1 MLCAAL
7 RLSPTT
13 RIGAVATGLLAK
25 AIPGAS
31 RESVSS
37 HKASAP
43 YRSVLSR
50 IRRFL
55 IDILA
60 PRSSTRTAIDVRE
73 VGKSVSGPEGTLHIL
88 DNVSLTVSEGD
99 SIAIVGASGSGKTT
113 LLGLLA
119 GLDLPSRGSIA
130 LSGQDLGQ
138 LDEEARAALRAREV
152 GFVFQSFHLLPALT
166 AEENIALPL
175 ELAGR
180 EDPARVREVLE
191 AVGLSARARHYPR
204 QLSGGEQQRV
214 ALARAFVARP
224 RILFADEP
232 TGSLDQATGAQISDL
247 LFALNAT
254 SDTTLVLVTHDM
266 TLAQRCHHIYRI
278 DSSRLHAQTGS
289 AA

>member
-1 MLCAAL
+1 M
-7 RLSPTT
+7 
-13 RIGAVATGLLAK
+13 
-25 AIPGAS
+25 
-31 RESVSS
+31 
-37 HKASAP
+37 
-43 YRSVLSR
+43 
-50 IRRFL
+50 
-55 IDILA
+55 
-60 PRSSTRTAIDVRE
+60 
-73 VGKSVSGPEGTLHIL
+73 
-88 DNVSLTVSEGD
+88 SLTVSEGD

-130 LSGQDLGQ
+130 LAGQDLGQ
-138 LDEEARAALRAREV
+138 LDEEARAALRARDV

-191 AVGLSARARHYPR
+191 AVGLNARARHYPR

-266 TLAQRCHHIYRI
+266 SLAQRCRHIYRI
-278 DSSRLHAQTGS
+278 DSGRLHAQTGP

>member
-1 MLCAAL
+1 M
-7 RLSPTT
+7 
-13 RIGAVATGLLAK
+13 
-25 AIPGAS
+25 
-31 RESVSS
+31 
-37 HKASAP
+37 
-43 YRSVLSR
+43 
-50 IRRFL
+50 
-55 IDILA
+55 
-60 PRSSTRTAIDVRE
+60 
-73 VGKSVSGPEGTLHIL
+73 L

-138 LDEEARAALRAREV
+138 LDEEARAAVRAREV

-266 TLAQRCHHIYRI
+266 SLAQRCRHIYRI
-278 DSSRLHAQTGS
+278 DSGRLHAQTGP

>member
-1 MLCAAL
+1 M
-7 RLSPTT
+7 
-13 RIGAVATGLLAK
+13 
-25 AIPGAS
+25 
-31 RESVSS
+31 
-37 HKASAP
+37 
-43 YRSVLSR
+43 
-50 IRRFL
+50 
-55 IDILA
+55 
-60 PRSSTRTAIDVRE
+60 
-73 VGKSVSGPEGTLHIL
+73 
-88 DNVSLTVSEGD
+88 SLTVSEGD

-232 TGSLDQATGAQISDL
+232 TGSLDQTTGAQISDL

-278 DSSRLHAQTGS
+278 DSGRLHAQTGP

>member
-1 MLCAAL
+1 M
-7 RLSPTT
+7 
-13 RIGAVATGLLAK
+13 
-25 AIPGAS
+25 
-31 RESVSS
+31 
-37 HKASAP
+37 
-43 YRSVLSR
+43 
-50 IRRFL
+50 
-55 IDILA
+55 
-60 PRSSTRTAIDVRE
+60 
-73 VGKSVSGPEGTLHIL
+73 
-88 DNVSLTVSEGD
+88 TVSEGD

-214 ALARAFVARP
+214 ALARAFVGKP

-232 TGSLDQATGAQISDL
+232 TGSLDQTTGAQISDL

-278 DSSRLHAQTGS
+278 DSGRLHAQTGP

>member
-1 MLCAAL
+1 M
-7 RLSPTT
+7 
-13 RIGAVATGLLAK
+13 
-25 AIPGAS
+25 
-31 RESVSS
+31 
-37 HKASAP
+37 
-43 YRSVLSR
+43 
-50 IRRFL
+50 
-55 IDILA
+55 
-60 PRSSTRTAIDVRE
+60 
-73 VGKSVSGPEGTLHIL
+73 
-88 DNVSLTVSEGD
+88 TVSEGD

-130 LSGQDLGQ
+130 LAGQDLGQ
-138 LDEEARAALRAREV
+138 LDEEARAALRARDV

-191 AVGLSARARHYPR
+191 AVGLNARARHYPR

-266 TLAQRCHHIYRI
+266 SLAQRCRHIYRI
-278 DSSRLHAQTGS
+278 DSGRLHAQTGP